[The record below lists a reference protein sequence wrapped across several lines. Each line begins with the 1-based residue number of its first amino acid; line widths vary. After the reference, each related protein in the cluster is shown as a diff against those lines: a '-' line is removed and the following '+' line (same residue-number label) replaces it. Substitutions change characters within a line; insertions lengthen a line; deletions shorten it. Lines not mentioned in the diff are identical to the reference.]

1 MSENSALGWIAAA
14 LVVFGII
21 GLLAWARNDAGID
34 DRDPD
39 PPSSVLIIVPAPPA
53 TTVVEETVPPT
64 TT

>member
-1 MSENSALGWIAAA
+1 MSENSALTWIAAA

-21 GLLAWARNDAGID
+21 GLLAWARNDAGVD

-39 PPSSVLIIVPAPPA
+39 PPSSVLILVPAPPSA
-53 TTVVEETVPPT
+53 TVVDTVAPT